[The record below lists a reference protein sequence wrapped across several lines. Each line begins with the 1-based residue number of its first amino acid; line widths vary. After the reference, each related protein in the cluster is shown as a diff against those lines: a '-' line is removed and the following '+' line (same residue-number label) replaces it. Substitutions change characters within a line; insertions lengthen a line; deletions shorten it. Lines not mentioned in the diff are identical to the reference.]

1 MSFRKF
7 RVLCASLFLSSGFI
21 LNAFLSTTGQ
31 VLVDKTLAVVSDG
44 LGRELITLSDI
55 RWQLALQPQKPIDPP
70 SQADLDEALRL
81 TVNQRI
87 FALEAQRVP
96 RNAPTDQEIRA
107 EIESILK
114 FFPSTAEFER
124 RLRIVGFSSVQDE
137 NFEQLISKRL
147 SIEKYIDF
155 RFRSFAVVSR
165 NEEEQ
170 YFEEVFLPDFRRRNP
185 GRVVPTIEDVRE
197 QINSILIENAVAES
211 IEAFLDEARLRVDV
225 TYYNGEQGS
234 GSR

>member
-1 MSFRKF
+1 MSIRKF
-7 RVLCASLFLSSGFI
+7 SSTSVHTLLVVCFVLTVCLAVP
-21 LNAFLSTTGQ
+21 GQ

-70 SQADLDEALRL
+70 SQADLDDALRL

-96 RNAPTDQEIRA
+96 RNAPTQQEIRA
-107 EIESILK
+107 EIESILR

-124 RLRIVGFSSVQDE
+124 RLRLVGFSSVQDE

-147 SIEKYIDF
+147 AIEKYIDF

-165 NEEEQ
+165 EDENNYYENIFVPE
-170 YFEEVFLPDFRRRNP
+170 YRRGNP
-185 GRVVPTIEDVRE
+185 GRVVPELENVRE
-197 QINSILIENAVAES
+197 QINGTLIENAVAES
-211 IEAFLDEARLRVDV
+211 IEMFLDEARLRVDV

-234 GSR
+234 GTR